1 MDISFNCDKCGQ
13 QIVIDASGAG
23 NQVQCPKCSA
33 VLIVPSAAKQQPRK
47 HLGDSPLS
55 SDSRQEKLSVPK
67 STAAVTLP
75 KQQSPLRVVA
85 GTMLGVLGL
94 TLSVYLVYFLGFKS
108 AKPVSLGNLLPDYTI
123 DGEVFVVDRDGKST
137 KLSLVPVGL
146 VSLDELIPYLK
157 NKIETANRETVR
169 LRALI
174 EAANAEAA
182 PLKIEKDR
190 LQEVSDKLLNRYSEL
205 SPSIFHDK
213 LGKTLKEQY
222 EEAHIAYTNAVE
234 RWTPVNDRLYKLK
247 SEEERYH
254 SNEYYLDR
262 SFVEINSWRQLFE
275 NLGTALASGNLTGAR
290 QALTQ
295 LEPEALA
302 HTRTNN
308 DPFSVLCRD
317 LNSGDLHDAQ
327 TAYANIQQMIHHRDS
342 EGSFPK
348 TTQIAKTDAD
358 GKFQMQVPR
367 TGDFA
372 LLAVADDTAWGKM
385 FWMVKIP
392 SNGAFP
398 RKIMLTNRN
407 NFNVLSSGQILRDP

>member
-1 MDISFNCDKCGQ
+1 MDISFNCEKCGQ

-33 VLIVPSAAKQQPRK
+33 ALSVPSAAKQQPRK
-47 HLGDSPLS
+47 HLGASPLS
-55 SDSRQEKLSVPK
+55 SDSRQEKLFVPK

-85 GTMLGVLGL
+85 GTMLGFLGL
-94 TLSVYLVYFLGFKS
+94 TLSVFLVYFLGFKS
-108 AKPVSLGNLLPDYTI
+108 VKPVSLGNLLPDYTL

-146 VSLDELIPYLK
+146 VSLDELTLYLK

-174 EAANAEAA
+174 EAANAEAG
-182 PLKIEKDR
+182 PLEIEKDR
-190 LQEVSDKLLNRYSEL
+190 LQKVSDKLLNRYSEL
-205 SPSIFHDK
+205 SPSIFDDK
-213 LGKTLKEQY
+213 LGKTLKQQY
-222 EEAHIAYTNAVE
+222 DEAFAAYTNAIA
-234 RWTPVNDRLYKLK
+234 RWTPINDRLYKLK
-247 SEEERYH
+247 SEKERYH

-262 SFVEINSWRQLFE
+262 SFVRINSFRQSFE

-302 HTRTNN
+302 HTSTNN

-317 LNSGDLHDAQ
+317 LHSGDLHGAQ

-342 EGSFPK
+342 ESSFSI
-348 TTQIAKTDAD
+348 TASTKTDAD
-358 GKFQMQVPR
+358 GKFQIQVPR
-367 TGDFA
+367 KGDFA
-372 LLAVADDTAWGKM
+372 LLAVADTDTYRGKP

-392 SNGAFP
+392 NSSTSP
-398 RKIMLTNRN
+398 RKIMLTNEN
-407 NFNVLSSGQILRDP
+407 ESDVASGQLLRNP